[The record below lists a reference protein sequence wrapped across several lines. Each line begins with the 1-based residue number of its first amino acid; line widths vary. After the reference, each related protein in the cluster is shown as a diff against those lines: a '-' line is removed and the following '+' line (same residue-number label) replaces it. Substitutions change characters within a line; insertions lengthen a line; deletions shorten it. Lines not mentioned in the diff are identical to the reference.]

1 MPMSYF
7 LDEFVEYIYTTVI
20 TPKNS
25 KHIYASQ

>member
-1 MPMSYF
+1 MSYF

-20 TPKNS
+20 TPKNG

>member
-7 LDEFVEYIYTTVI
+7 LDEFVEYIYTAVI
-20 TPKNS
+20 TPKNG